1 MGAMRFGL
9 RLIGYLGEP
18 RRLVEL
24 AKQGEDA
31 GFDSVWFPH
40 DSFMYNTW
48 MLTTAVAEATS
59 RIEIGSVGTNP
70 YTTDP
75 SEIATYLATADLL
88 SKGRMILG
96 LGVHTE
102 KMVEWTGIDASDY
115 IQRTEEA
122 VHLIRALLR
131 GEDIQFEGECF
142 QWREECYLR
151 FEPQRV
157 DPPIYVA
164 AFGPEYLQMSGR
176 VGDGSLPMLT
186 PPASAAYMV
195 STINEGLKLN
205 AAVAPDD
212 YVISGCAWLSLSRT
226 RQKAAAIMKEMVAYF
241 GPYLEEPALNAVGL
255 EVAQM
260 LPMRDAIK
268 RNDYELAHSLV
279 TDDMLRLGITGSPDD
294 VIEQLEMLQAAG
306 IHEVNLGGPLGPDP
320 DEAIRLMGEVVIPHF
335 R

>member
-1 MGAMRFGL
+1 MRFGL

-24 AKQGEDA
+24 AKLGEEA

-75 SEIATYLATADLL
+75 SEIATYLATVDLL

-122 VHLIRALLR
+122 VYLIRALLR
-131 GEDIQFEGECF
+131 GEDIQYKGQCF
-142 QWREECYLR
+142 NWQEECYLR
-151 FEPQRV
+151 FEPQRAN
-157 DPPIYVA
+157 PPIYVA

-186 PPASAAYMV
+186 PPASASYMV
-195 STINEGLKLN
+195 STINEGLKDNLHVESDN
-205 AAVAPDD
+205 
-212 YVISGCAWLSLSRT
+212 YVISGCAWLSLSQT
-226 RQKAAAIMKEMVAYF
+226 RQKAADIMKEMVAYF
-241 GPYLEEPALNAVGL
+241 GPYLEEPALNAIGL
-255 EVAQM
+255 SVEQM
-260 LPMRDAIK
+260 MPMRQAVKQNNYD
-268 RNDYELAHSLV
+268 LAHSMV
-279 TDDMLRLGITGSPDD
+279 TDDMLKLGITGSPDD
-294 VIEQLEMLQAAG
+294 VIEQLDRLRAAG

-320 DEAIRLMGEVVIPHF
+320 EEAIRLMGEVVIPHF